1 MLLRSIKE
9 VRELLLKLVGVD
21 RIIIGVLLASSR
33 VRVVWPL
40 LRLAKEK
47 RHGRPI
53 GAVLP

>member
-9 VRELLLKLVGVD
+9 VRELLLKLVRVD

-47 RHGRPI
+47 RRGRSI